1 LVIQH
6 TAEEKII
13 LDVTIPAGV
22 EEVIK
27 IVNGDS
33 QGIDAYIDPKEPDIV
48 VVDIGTYATS
58 DVEIKIAKDEDIEKV
73 EV

>member
-1 LVIQH
+1 MVIQH
-6 TAEEKII
+6 TAEEKIT

-33 QGIDAYIDPKEPDIV
+33 PGIDVYIDPKEPDIV
-48 VVDIGTYATS
+48 VVDIGPYATS
-58 DVEIKIAKDEDIEKV
+58 DVEIKIAKDENIEKV

>member
-13 LDVTIPAGV
+13 LDVTIPAVV

-33 QGIDAYIDPKEPDIV
+33 QGIDVYIDPKEPDIV

-58 DVEIKIAKDEDIEKV
+58 DVEIKIAKDENIEKV